1 MVSRVTLRSVSHHQ
15 QMLRMVAE
23 RLGHSDLSHKLLMV
37 TSDNVGTNADHLW
50 LMSSWL
56 RSLLGSIRSEE
67 HLIILPDFTSEELCQ
82 AMPALQFPQHQQGMM
97 VFNGVTKN
105 ILEILGVDIDQYA
118 LHDEGR
124 NGFEA
129 QPEMEETKL
138 KCIYC
143 PEQFIGEKLERKLRL
158 HLITSHYENEIEKE
172 VSKYFG
178 SSDKCKKCEKIQQ
191 TISSKR
197 IHLSYKHSSLVGTIG
212 KIIEKIHISDN
223 RHEEHTKNVN
233 YHNECE
239 KTDKMETDDDNTDHD
254 IQNQLIMANQNFSD
268 SESEDEEASVDKD
281 EMYLGVQ
288 NILLQDQ
295 NLDDT
300 DSDSDEENFQPGN
313 KEKLT
318 TLKNNQLPF
327 EEEDISAK
335 INEEIK
341 NQLEKSA
348 KGYICKVCGKT
359 GRMRTTLIRHIE
371 THLEGYS
378 HPCTQCKAV
387 MPTRNAQKQ
396 HIRTKHKNKN

>member
-1 MVSRVTLRSVSHHQ
+1 MSLEHGPLSFFVSS
-15 QMLRMVAE
+15 
-23 RLGHSDLSHKLLMV
+23 
-37 TSDNVGTNADHLW
+37 
-50 LMSSWL
+50 
-56 RSLLGSIRSEE
+56 
-67 HLIILPDFTSEELCQ
+67 
-82 AMPALQFPQHQQGMM
+82 
-97 VFNGVTKN
+97 
-105 ILEILGVDIDQYA
+105 
-118 LHDEGR
+118 
-124 NGFEA
+124 
-129 QPEMEETKL
+129 
-138 KCIYC
+138 
-143 PEQFIGEKLERKLRL
+143 
-158 HLITSHYENEIEKE
+158 
-172 VSKYFG
+172 
-178 SSDKCKKCEKIQQ
+178 
-191 TISSKR
+191 
-197 IHLSYKHSSLVGTIG
+197 
-212 KIIEKIHISDN
+212 
-223 RHEEHTKNVN
+223 
-233 YHNECE
+233 
-239 KTDKMETDDDNTDHD
+239 
-254 IQNQLIMANQNFSD
+254 SD

-295 NLDDT
+295 NLDD
-300 DSDSDEENFQPGN
+300 SDSDEENIQPGN